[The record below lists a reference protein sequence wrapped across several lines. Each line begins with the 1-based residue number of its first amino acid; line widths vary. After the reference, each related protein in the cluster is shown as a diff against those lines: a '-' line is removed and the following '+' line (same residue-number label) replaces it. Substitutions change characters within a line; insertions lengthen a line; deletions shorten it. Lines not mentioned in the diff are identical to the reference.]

1 MSEGEGLQG
10 IAPADAVPHAP
21 WPAWRKVL
29 AYVLLAALS
38 LASIWIVDLK
48 VHRAA
53 QMPLS
58 HPAGPP

>member
-1 MSEGEGLQG
+1 MTEAREGSGG

-21 WPAWRKVL
+21 WPTWRKVL
-29 AYVLLAALS
+29 AYVLLSALS

-53 QMPLS
+53 QMPLTKS
-58 HPAGPP
+58 NKL